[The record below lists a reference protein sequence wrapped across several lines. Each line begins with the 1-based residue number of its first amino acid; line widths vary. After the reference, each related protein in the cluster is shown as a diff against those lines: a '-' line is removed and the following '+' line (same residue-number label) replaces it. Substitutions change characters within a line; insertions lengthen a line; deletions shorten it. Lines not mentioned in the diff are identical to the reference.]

1 MSKIR
6 HRCGGCTN
14 RVTPNQ
20 LKANK
25 GLCTH
30 CGFDIERAMWE
41 RDAHRNLTMV
51 QFDKDERDALFTLAR
66 ENEIPPN
73 VLVRLAVNSKLF
85 VWASNPEAIK
95 QDQMLAKLTR
105 R

>member
-1 MSKIR
+1 
-6 HRCGGCTN
+6 
-14 RVTPNQ
+14 
-20 LKANK
+20 
-25 GLCTH
+25 
-30 CGFDIERAMWE
+30 
-41 RDAHRNLTMV
+41 MV